1 MHNLT
6 LKTTTN
12 RNTGKIA
19 KFLVLFA
26 LAAMLS
32 ACSAGMRNAPDGYA
46 KAQKST
52 RSEAPYEIS
61 EGDEA
66 EASKKPL
73 TSSQEKALGSDSD
86 IKFDL
91 DQKETEE
98 FVNYFKLYTAT
109 DDSGRPMRG
118 RGAFEKWL
126 VNARPY
132 LPYIRQVIRE
142 RGLPEDLIFL
152 PFAESG
158 FNNWAVSRAGA
169 VGMWQFMPY
178 TARKHGLKVDWWID
192 ERRDP
197 YKATLA
203 AIDYLTK
210 LYEMFGDWHLALA
223 AYNAGEGK
231 ISRVIQKTGTND
243 YYEIC
248 KAGDALKAETRHY
261 VPKILA
267 ICKIVR
273 NLETLGFE
281 PIDWNVDPGLQE
293 VKVKGG
299 TDLMALSKTC
309 GLSWDDFEELN
320 PAFRRTVAPPEY
332 ESSVWLPSGKIPY
345 AMAYLAKPES
355 RPFAGYAK
363 YEVRSGDS
371 WWSISRRHEVP
382 VAVLRKINSE
392 IAGSTLQ
399 PGQEIMIPAQPRNEA
414 IVAAPGGTKTA
425 QAESKVRTADAK
437 AEKTRTLATKR
448 ANYTVKSGD
457 SVWSVA
463 RKFEVSVDT
472 LLASNGMKSGK
483 ELRVGQKLYV
493 PAAGEAETR
502 VQQTKAKSA
511 LTEVTHRVQSGDTV
525 WNIARRYN
533 VDPRVVLSQN
543 GLDRDTVL
551 QPGQEIRIRI
561 H

>member
-1 MHNLT
+1 MQNLIQA
-6 LKTTTN
+6 TTTN
-12 RNTGKIA
+12 HSTGNIA
-19 KFLVLFA
+19 KFFVLFA
-26 LAAMLS
+26 LTAMLS
-32 ACSAGMRNAPDGYA
+32 ACSAGMRNVPDGYT

-73 TSSQEKALGSDSD
+73 TSSQEKALGTDSD

-109 DDSGRPMRG
+109 DDNGRPMRG

-178 TARKHGLKVDWWID
+178 TARKQGLKVDWWID

-281 PIDWNVDPGLQE
+281 PIDWTVDTGLQE

-309 GLSWDDFEELN
+309 GLSWDEFEELN

-332 ESSVWLPSGKIPY
+332 ESSIWLPEGKIPY

-382 VAVLRKINSE
+382 IAVLHKINSE

-399 PGQEIMIPAQPRNEA
+399 PGQEVMIPAQPRNES

-425 QAESKVRTADAK
+425 QAESKVRQADAK
-437 AEKTRTLATKR
+437 TEKTRTLATKR
-448 ANYTVKSGD
+448 SNYTVKSGD

-472 LLASNGMKSGK
+472 LLAANGMKSGK
-483 ELRVGQKLYV
+483 DLRVGQKLYV
-493 PAAGEAETR
+493 PAAGDAETR
-502 VQQTKAKSA
+502 VQHTKAKNA
-511 LTEVTHRVQSGDTV
+511 LSEVTHKVQSGDTV

-543 GLDRDTVL
+543 GLGRDAIL